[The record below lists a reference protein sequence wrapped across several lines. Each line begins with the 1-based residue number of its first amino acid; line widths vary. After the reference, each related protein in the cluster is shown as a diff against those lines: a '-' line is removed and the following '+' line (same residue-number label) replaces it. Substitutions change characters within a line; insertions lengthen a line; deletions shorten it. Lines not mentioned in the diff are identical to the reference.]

1 MRWDMRYLQDII
13 SEKAWTLLA
22 DDRLVNPF
30 LVPFLKM
37 ANLHP
42 QNQETTRR
50 WLCECEPREAAGH
63 RLRNSEV
70 YNYYM
75 RFRFHDR
82 ICHNYC

>member
-42 QNQETTRR
+42 QNQETARR
-50 WLCECEPREAAGH
+50 WLCECE
-63 RLRNSEV
+63 LDIDSET
-70 YNYYM
+70 
-75 RFRFHDR
+75 RKFTTTT
-82 ICHNYC
+82 